1 MIDSIHI
8 PRPLA
13 NRLLTLAQS
22 QPEAEICGLISSND
36 DGDLHIYPV
45 ENIAT
50 DKGCVFEM
58 EPQQQIDAFRKMRE
72 QNQQLFAI
80 FHSHPHADAIPSSK
94 DLEDAAYAEAL
105 NLIISLNTKGVLD
118 MRGFYYENHQP
129 KQIELV
135 ID

>member
-1 MIDSIHI
+1 MKDSIHI

-22 QPEAEICGLISSND
+22 QPEAEICGLVSRSDEGQFN
-36 DGDLHIYPV
+36 LYPV
-45 ENIAT
+45 DNIAA
-50 DKGCVFEM
+50 DRGCVFEM
-58 EPQQQIDAFRKMRE
+58 EPQQQIDAFRQMRE
-72 QNQQLFAI
+72 QDQQLFAI
-80 FHSHPHADAIPSSK
+80 FHSHPHADAIPSTK

-118 MRGFYYENHQP
+118 MRGFYYVENQP
-129 KQIELV
+129 RSVELV